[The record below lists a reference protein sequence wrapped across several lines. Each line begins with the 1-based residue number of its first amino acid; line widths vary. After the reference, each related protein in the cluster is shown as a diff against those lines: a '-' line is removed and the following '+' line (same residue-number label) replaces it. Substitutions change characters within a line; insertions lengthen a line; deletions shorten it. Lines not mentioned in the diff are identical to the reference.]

1 MAAGSDPLARGD
13 EHQLR
18 TSESRVNWA
27 MTTVILR
34 RPAGATEAS
43 AHRMR
48 GDQLALGAVGL
59 SMV

>member
-1 MAAGSDPLARGD
+1 MGSDPLARGD

-43 AHRMR
+43 WHTA
-48 GDQLALGAVGL
+48 
-59 SMV
+59 